1 MAKRKRRKYP
11 KLPNGYGSI
20 RYLGAN
26 RNNPFGVYPPTQEF
40 DKDGIPVP
48 VQALAYVDNWY
59 YGFSILTA
67 YKAGTFVPGVYPPKP
82 DVGKDEK
89 DMSVLVKK
97 LLADYNQVCNIVSG
111 KETNHPGDNPTFKD
125 VYEQFYDWKYTDKD
139 GNVKKKKYSKSTMYA
154 SQAAFKNCS
163 TLHDKVFK
171 DLRHKDLQAVV
182 DACELKYAS
191 LEHVINLYHQ
201 MYDFADMQGLCEKDY
216 SDKVKINIEDDDEQ
230 GIPFDE
236 GDLKI
241 LWQHKN
247 DPTVEFILIMCY
259 SGYRIVAYESITV
272 NLEENYFQ
280 GGVKTKSSKNRIVPI
295 HPGIQ
300 PLVRNRLD
308 RDGRLLVSANKFRA
322 DMYAKLQDLGINR
335 HTPHD
340 CRHTFSKLCEHYEV
354 NENDRKRM
362 LGHSFGQDI
371 TNKKYGHRDL
381 KDLMNEICKIK
392 ICY

>member
-1 MAKRKRRKYP
+1 MAKRKKYP

-20 RYLGAN
+20 RFLGSN
-26 RNNPFGVYPPTQEF
+26 RSNPFGVYPPTQEF
-40 DKDGIPVP
+40 DEDGKAVTRP
-48 VQALAYVDNWY
+48 ALAYVDDWY

-67 YKAGTFVPGVYPPKP
+67 YKAGTYIPGVYPPKP
-82 DVGKDEK
+82 DVGKGEK
-89 DMSVLVKK
+89 DLNTLVKK

-111 KETNHPGDNPTFKD
+111 KETGHPSVDLTFRD

-139 GNVKKKKYSKSTMYA
+139 GNTKKKKYSKSTMYA
-154 SQAAFKNCS
+154 SQAAFKNCLV
-163 TLHDKVFK
+163 LHDKIFK
-171 DLRHKDLQAVV
+171 ELRHKDLQAVV

-191 LEHVINLYHQ
+191 LEHIINLYHQ
-201 MYDFADMQGLCEKDY
+201 MYDYADMQGLCEKDY

-230 GIPFDE
+230 GVPFTE
-236 GDLKI
+236 SDLKI
-241 LWQHKN
+241 LWN
-247 DPTVEFILIMCY
+247 NRTDPTIEFILIMCY
-259 SGYRIVAYESITV
+259 SGFRIVAYESLTV
-272 NLEENYFQ
+272 NIGDNYFQ
-280 GGVKTKSSKNRIVPI
+280 GGVKTKTSKNRIVPI
-295 HPGIQ
+295 HPGILS
-300 PLVRNRLD
+300 LVKCRLD
-308 RDGRLLVSANKFRA
+308 RDGYLLDSANKFRA
-322 DMYAKLQDLGINR
+322 NMYTKLQELGIAK

-381 KDLMNEICKIK
+381 NDLMNEICKIK

>member
-1 MAKRKRRKYP
+1 MAKGRRKYP

-20 RYLGAN
+20 RYLGKN
-26 RNNPFGVYPPTQEF
+26 RNNPYGVYPPTEEF
-40 DKDGIPVP
+40 NEDGKAVTRS
-48 VQALAYVDNWY
+48 ALAYVDNWY

-67 YKAGTFVPGVYPPKP
+67 YKAGTYIPGVYPPKP

-89 DMSVLVKK
+89 DLNTLVKK

-111 KETNHPGDNPTFKD
+111 KEASSLNVDLTFKK

-139 GNVKKKKYSKSTMYA
+139 GNTKKKKYSKSTMYA

-163 TLHDKVFK
+163 ALHDKIFRE
-171 DLRHKDLQAVV
+171 LRHKDLQAVV

-201 MYDFADMQGLCEKDY
+201 MYDYADMQGLCEKDY

-230 GIPFDE
+230 GIPFE
-236 GDLKI
+236 ESDLKI
-241 LWQHKN
+241 LWNNKT

-259 SGYRIVAYESITV
+259 SGFRIVAYESLTV
-272 NLEENYFQ
+272 NLDDNYFQ
-280 GGVKTKSSKNRIVPI
+280 GGVKTKTSKNRIVPI
-295 HPGIQ
+295 HPGIL
-300 PLVRNRLD
+300 PLVKCRLG
-308 RDGRLLVSANKFRA
+308 RDKYLLDSANKFRA
-322 DMYAKLQDLGINR
+322 SMYTKLQELGIAK

-381 KDLMNEICKIK
+381 EDLMNEICKIK